1 MIVPK
6 KTIINLDQKKKQ
18 LKVLNLLMG
27 VLKVYFDIQ
36 LYVFMQD
43 VIMYILFSAAVN
55 ANYSISVG
63 EKFIEKAGAELC
75 HAQTSLS

>member
-1 MIVPK
+1 
-6 KTIINLDQKKKQ
+6 
-18 LKVLNLLMG
+18 MG

-63 EKFIEKAGAELC
+63 EKFIEQAGAELC
-75 HAQTSLS
+75 HAQTSFS